1 MSKGPV
7 NTKYELYLMKKRG
20 EKIDPNVMVDNS
32 PDIQLNAHRYPAGG
46 LDKVKYVVKQQVN
59 LRLPTTDK
67 ELNKLADDLL
77 EWVIAERPTEIREFF
92 WKRKISYY
100 TFKKK
105 ANKTPYLEEALILA
119 GEIIS
124 GKIMDSWL
132 KKEFDGNA
140 AHKVLWAIDRGYKE
154 ERSEEKK
161 LDKITDEDKEIR
173 FIYDTKEEK

>member
-20 EKIDPNVMVDNS
+20 EKIDPNVMVDNT
-32 PDIQLNAHRYPAGG
+32 PDIQLYGVTKEKKRAFRRPKSKFNI
-46 LDKVKYVVKQQVN
+46 VVDV
-59 LRLPTTDK
+59 PIDTK
-67 ELNKLADDLL
+67 EQNKIADELLA
-77 EWVIAERPTEIREFF
+77 WVIKEKPTEIRQFF
-92 WKRKISYY
+92 WDRGMSFYQ
-100 TFKKK
+100 FKKCSDK
-105 ANKTPYLEEALILA
+105 YNPYLQSALILA

-140 AHKVLWAIDRGYKE
+140 AHKILWTIDRGYKE

-161 LDKITDEDKEIR
+161 LDKIVDEDKEIR